1 MNITE
6 SFNDVLRMV
15 ITFLPKFVV
24 FLVILLIGW
33 LVAKALRKAV
43 SVVLHRMNFDAVVER
58 GGIKQAL
65 ERSKFDA
72 SGLIAALVFYAVML
86 ITLQLAFGVFG
97 SNPVSDVLTSIVAW
111 LPRAIVAVL
120 IVIIATAAA
129 SILRDLAMAAMGA
142 LSFGPLMAKIIQ
154 VAVIVL
160 GVIAALNQV
169 GIATTVTGPVLIAV
183 LAAVVGILVV
193 GVGGGLLRPMQDRWD
208 RWLTRAEHDIPAARA
223 QSEAYD
229 RGREDAMRQ
238 EQATREQATREQVT
252 RSEQPVTTTPPPARH
267 RAGDA
272 PPLPPWEH

>member
-6 SFNDVLRMV
+6 SWNEALRAV
-15 ITFLPKFVV
+15 ITFLPKFAV

-33 LVAKALRKAV
+33 LIAKALRKAV
-43 SVVLHRMNFDAVVER
+43 SVVLHRMNFDAAVER
-58 GGIKQAL
+58 GGVKRAL
-65 ERSKFDA
+65 EQSKYDA
-72 SGLIAALVFYAVML
+72 SGLIAALVYYAVLL

-97 SNPVSDVLTSIVAW
+97 PNPVSDVLAAIVAW

-120 IVIIATAAA
+120 IVVIATAAA
-129 SILRDLAMAAMGA
+129 SILHDLAMAAMGG

-154 VAVIVL
+154 VAVIAL
-160 GVIAALNQV
+160 GVIAALNQIGV
-169 GIATTVTGPVLIAV
+169 ATAVTGPVLIAV

-223 QSEAYD
+223 ENEAYE

-238 EQATREQATREQVT
+238 EQLTRPEPVARA
-252 RSEQPVTTTPPPARH
+252 EQPVAATPPPARPSRH
-267 RAGDA
+267 GAPDA